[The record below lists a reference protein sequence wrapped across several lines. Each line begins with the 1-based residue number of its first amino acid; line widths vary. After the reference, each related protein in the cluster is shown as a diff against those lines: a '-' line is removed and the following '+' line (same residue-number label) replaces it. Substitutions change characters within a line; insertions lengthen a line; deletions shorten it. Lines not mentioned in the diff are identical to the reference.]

1 MNKDKNFFEKNVHKI
16 IPLIN
21 YDFEKNKVDIKI
33 NSNFFINFCYKKN
46 DLYDKSIEDNEKI
59 KTTLN
64 FYKYL
69 CKEENLEKFLEIYN
83 YLNDN
88 KPWFYDNTYLNKFF
102 EELSDRNMSIL
113 FYSNMVLKTL
123 INPSYY
129 RKSIYDDSGEDMKN
143 VDAWHNSTNVLQNQF
158 NLINQYVVYNDIKI
172 NLKEKKKEV
181 FSNLFKFINNLIKK
195 KIIKEKIIR
204 FKCRNNKFK
213 TLKFWSI
220 LEESDLQ
227 DFIIDSNFSKVPYK
241 VITHYGTAY
250 EKGLHYSKIIHL
262 FRENWYS
269 GEKFHLKE
277 EKYINK
283 ILNLKLYIN
292 KDFMIKILSKI
303 EFKEN
308 IKTEDLED
316 LIKKESTNLKKI
328 FNKDIILEKDLD
340 EIKKIQKK
348 TNKLIDLI
356 RIKKIIDWVDIEY
369 LYLPIFFDF
378 RGRSYFDDYISP
390 TFSKLTRLSF
400 FYGYYEKIDLD
411 SVKLDLIEPHINE
424 QIKETISKVA
434 KKFNIPYE
442 NYAISTIFWVLIGIG
457 KNLIEK
463 NKTKTSLEDFITE
476 GSLYVLN
483 KKKKELK
490 LKDEI
495 EVIHYLDIIES
506 LNKKKIEKRVI
517 LKDATASVIQNLI
530 KILGPKDQESLNLA
544 NLGDSNYWYDPYSH
558 ILNKFKN
565 SFVEEKKEIMYFNR
579 NTIKKT
585 IMTTPYS
592 AGESTCWKYFKEEVI
607 KEFSLKEEEL
617 EKLHDIYK
625 NFYSFVRDFFEEMHL
640 FKNPSKAII
649 KHFKEIAEKEK
660 KIVLNS
666 EDSTTDLA
674 YFRLKTTYIDI
685 KNDEGDRLSKK
696 IKGIDK
702 SKIDNRKIYNSIRA
716 NIAHWLDAM
725 FLRKL
730 VNSLKNPIF
739 TIHDE
744 FAIDFLSVNELII
757 EANQIANEELL
768 IKLPWNF
775 NHNLKIFS
783 IFILI

>member
-1 MNKDKNFFEKNVHKI
+1 MNKDKKFFEENFHKI
-16 IPLIN
+16 MPLIN
-21 YDFEKNKVDIKI
+21 YDFEKNKIDAKTNLIFFT
-33 NSNFFINFCYKKN
+33 NFYYKKN
-46 DLYDKSIEDNEKI
+46 EISHQNIEDNEKI
-59 KTTLN
+59 KITLN

-69 CKEENLEKFLEIYN
+69 CKKENLEKFLEIYT
-83 YLNDN
+83 YLSDN
-88 KPWFYDNTYLNKFF
+88 KPWFYDNTYLNIFF
-102 EELSDRNMSIL
+102 EKFDDRNISIL
-113 FYSNMVLKTL
+113 FYSNMILKTL

-129 RKSIYDDSGEDMKN
+129 RKSIYDESGEDMKN
-143 VDAWHNSTNVLQNQF
+143 VDSWHNSTNVLQNQF
-158 NLINQYVVYNDIKI
+158 NLINQYIVYNDIKI
-172 NLKEKKKEV
+172 NLKEKNTQV

-195 KIIKEKIIR
+195 KIIKERMIKFR
-204 FKCRNNKFK
+204 SGNNKFK
-213 TLKFWSI
+213 TIKFWSI

-241 VITHYGTAY
+241 IINHYDTTY

-269 GEKFHLKE
+269 GEKFYLKE

-292 KDFMIKILSKI
+292 KDFMKKILSKI
-303 EFKEN
+303 EIKEN
-308 IKTEDLED
+308 IKTENLED

-356 RIKKIIDWVDIEY
+356 RIKKIIDLVDIEY

-411 SVKLDLIEPHINE
+411 SVKLDLIEPYMNQYIKKKILDI
-424 QIKETISKVA
+424 IKE
-434 KKFNIPYE
+434 FNIPCE

-463 NKTKTSLEDFITE
+463 NKTKTSLEDFIRE
-476 GSLYVLN
+476 GSFYVLN

-490 LKDEI
+490 LKDEM

-506 LNKKKIEKRVI
+506 LNKEKIKKRVI

-530 KILGPKDQESLNLA
+530 KILGPKDQDSLNLA

-592 AGESTCWKYFKEEVI
+592 AGENTCWKYFKEEVV

-617 EKLHDIYK
+617 EKIHDIYK
-625 NFYSFVRDFFEEMHL
+625 IFYNFVRDFFEEIHL

-649 KHFKEIAEKEK
+649 KHFKEVAEKEK

-666 EDSTTDLA
+666 EDSTTNLA
-674 YFRLKTTYIDI
+674 YFKLKTSYIDI
-685 KNDEGDRLSKK
+685 KNDEGLRLTKK
-696 IKGIDK
+696 IKKIDK
-702 SKIDNRKIYNSIRA
+702 NKIDNRKIYNSIRA

-744 FAIDFLSVNELII
+744 FAIDFLSVNELIV
-757 EANQIANEELL
+757 EANQIASEELL
-768 IKLPWNF
+768 IKLPWDF
-775 NHNLKIFS
+775 HHDLKIFS

>member
-1 MNKDKNFFEKNVHKI
+1 MNKDEKFFEENFHKI

-21 YDFEKNKVDIKI
+21 YDFEKNKI
-33 NSNFFINFCYKKN
+33 NAKTNLTFFTNFYYKKKDTSDQN
-46 DLYDKSIEDNEKI
+46 IEDNEKI
-59 KTTLN
+59 KITLN

-69 CKEENLEKFLEIYN
+69 CKKENLEKFLEIYA
-83 YLNDN
+83 YLSDN
-88 KPWFYDNTYLNKFF
+88 KPWFYDNTYLNTFF
-102 EELSDRNMSIL
+102 EKFDDRNISIL
-113 FYSNMVLKTL
+113 FYSNMILKTL

-129 RKSIYDDSGEDMKN
+129 RKSIYDESGEDIKN
-143 VDAWHNSTNVLQNQF
+143 VDSWHNSTNVLQNQF
-158 NLINQYVVYNDIKI
+158 NLINQYIVYNDIKI
-172 NLKEKKKEV
+172 NLKEKNTQV

-195 KIIKEKIIR
+195 KIIKERMIKFR
-204 FKCRNNKFK
+204 SGNNKFK
-213 TLKFWSI
+213 TIKFWSI

-227 DFIIDSNFSKVPYK
+227 DFIIDSNFSKLPYK
-241 VITHYGTAY
+241 IITHYDTTY

-269 GEKFHLKE
+269 GEKFYLKE

-292 KDFMIKILSKI
+292 KDFMKKILSKI
-303 EFKEN
+303 EIKEN
-308 IKTEDLED
+308 IKTENLED

-356 RIKKIIDWVDIEY
+356 RIKKIIDWVGVEY

-400 FYGYYEKIDLD
+400 FYGYYEKVDLD
-411 SVKLDLIEPHINE
+411 SVKIDLIEPYMNQYIKKKISDI
-424 QIKETISKVA
+424 IKE
-434 KKFNIPYE
+434 FNIPYE

-463 NKTKTSLEDFITE
+463 NKTKTSLESFIRE
-476 GSLYVLN
+476 GSCYVLN
-483 KKKKELK
+483 KKRKELK
-490 LKDEI
+490 LKDEM

-506 LNKKKIEKRVI
+506 LNKEKIKKRVI

-530 KILGPKDQESLNLA
+530 KILGPKDQDSLNLA

-592 AGESTCWKYFKEEVI
+592 AGENTCWKYFKEEVI

-617 EKLHDIYK
+617 EKIHDIYK
-625 NFYSFVRDFFEEMHL
+625 IFYNFVRDFFEEIHL

-649 KHFKEIAEKEK
+649 KHFKEVAEKEK

-666 EDSTTDLA
+666 EDSTTNLA
-674 YFRLKTTYIDI
+674 YFKLKTSYIDI
-685 KNDEGDRLSKK
+685 KNDEGLRLTKK
-696 IKGIDK
+696 IKKIDK

-744 FAIDFLSVNELII
+744 FAIDFLSVNELIV
-757 EANQIANEELL
+757 EANQIASEELL
-768 IKLPWNF
+768 IKLPWDF
-775 NHNLKIFS
+775 HHDLKIFS

>member
-1 MNKDKNFFEKNVHKI
+1 MNKDKEFFEKNFYKI
-16 IPLIN
+16 MPLIN
-21 YDFEKNKVDIKI
+21 YDFEKNKL
-33 NSNFFINFCYKKN
+33 NSKTSLDFFTNFYYLKN
-46 DLYDKSIEDNEKI
+46 DLSEQNIEDNEKI

-69 CKEENLEKFLEIYN
+69 CKKENLEKFLEIYTH
-83 YLNDN
+83 LSDN
-88 KPWFYDNTYLNKFF
+88 KPWFYDNTYLNIFFDKFN
-102 EELSDRNMSIL
+102 DRNVSIL
-113 FYSNMVLKTL
+113 FYSNMILKTL

-129 RKSIYDDSGEDMKN
+129 RKSIYDQSSGDIKNIDS
-143 VDAWHNSTNVLQNQF
+143 WHNSTNVLQNQF
-158 NLINQYVVYNDIKI
+158 NLINQYIVYNDINL
-172 NLKEKKKEV
+172 NLKEENSRV
-181 FSNLFKFINNLIKK
+181 FSSLLKFIDGLVKK
-195 KIIKEKIIR
+195 KIVKEKIIKFR
-204 FKCRNNKFK
+204 SGNNKFK
-213 TLKFWSI
+213 TIKFWSI
-220 LEESDLQ
+220 LDESDLQ
-227 DFIIDSNFSKVPYK
+227 DFIIDSNFSKIPYK
-241 VITHYGTAY
+241 IVTHYDTTY

-262 FRENWYS
+262 YRENWYS

-277 EKYINK
+277 DKYINK

-292 KDFMIKILSKI
+292 KNFMKKILNKI
-303 EFKEN
+303 ELKEN
-308 IKTEDLED
+308 IKTEDLEN
-316 LIKKESTNLKKI
+316 LIKKESINLKKI

-340 EIKKIQKK
+340 EIRKIQKK

-400 FYGYYEKIDLD
+400 FYGYYEKVDLD
-411 SVKLDLIEPHINE
+411 SVNIDLIEPYMNKY
-424 QIKETISKVA
+424 IKTTIMDVS

-457 KNLIEK
+457 KNLIKK
-463 NKTKTSLEDFITE
+463 NKTKTPLEDFIRE
-476 GSLYVLN
+476 GSCYVLN
-483 KKKKELK
+483 DIKKELQ
-490 LKDEI
+490 LKDEM

-506 LNKKKIEKRVI
+506 LNKEKIKKRVI

-530 KILGPKDQESLNLA
+530 KILGPKDQDSLNLA
-544 NLGDSNYWYDPYSH
+544 NLGDSNYWYDPYSD

-565 SFVEEKKEIMYFNR
+565 SFLERKEIMYFNR

-592 AGESTCWKYFKEEVI
+592 AGEDTCWKYFKEEVI
-607 KEFSLKEEEL
+607 KEFSLKEENLEEL
-617 EKLHDIYK
+617 HPIYK
-625 NFYSFVRDFFEEMHL
+625 NFYNFVRDFFEEMHL

-649 KHFKEIAEKEK
+649 DHFKEVVEKEK

-666 EDSTTDLA
+666 EDSTTNLA
-674 YFRLKTTYIDI
+674 YFKLKNSYIDI
-685 KNDEGDRLSKK
+685 KNYEGRRLSKK
-696 IKGIDK
+696 IKKIDK
-702 SKIDNRKIYNSIRA
+702 SKVDHRKIYNSIRA
-716 NIAHWLDAM
+716 NIAHWLDAL

-757 EANQIANEELL
+757 SANKIANEDIFL
-768 IKLPWNF
+768 KLPWDF
-775 NHNLKIFS
+775 QHDLKIFS